1 MEAKNIPS
9 YTFNK
14 LFFDKIDTEKKA
26 YWLGFIWC
34 DGTVTRRNRK
44 GKCWEYCMKLDLSS
58 EDRGHVEKFK
68 NAIES
73 NHTIRDYTYPSSF
86 DKNKT
91 QTVSRIALYNKY
103 FGENLYYNYGMIP
116 HRDNIDNLKDKI
128 PNHLIKDFIRGVVD
142 ADGSISFYYD
152 ETSKLKTKK
161 VAIQITTL
169 ECLNTFINEYLLGK
183 GLLKTKLKQNQ
194 RYKGRDSNCR
204 TLSISGRIQA
214 TNVISYLYK
223 DSNISLDRKYQR
235 YEEVKKFVE
244 E

>member
-1 MEAKNIPS
+1 M
-9 YTFNK
+9 
-14 LFFDKIDTEKKA
+14 
-26 YWLGFIWC
+26 
-34 DGTVTRRNRK
+34 
-44 GKCWEYCMKLDLSS
+44 
-58 EDRGHVEKFK
+58 
-68 NAIES
+68 
-73 NHTIRDYTYPSSF
+73 
-86 DKNKT
+86 
-91 QTVSRIALYNKY
+91 
-103 FGENLYYNYGMIP
+103 
-116 HRDNIDNLKDKI
+116 
-128 PNHLIKDFIRGVVD
+128 VD